1 MRSKLKSGVSEQV
14 LESRNTKVTSRVHPE
29 TLHGPDSGFSPRTL
43 APDGKMLFSVVPMVS
58 RGRSCCP
65 WALSRKIPVPHI
77 EETRQCDV
85 GGLDSQR
92 YFLSSSLSPP
102 FSMGDAGVQ
111 HSTPRSGIHSTASGS
126 EEFAPP
132 SASPLMT
139 SLPVPFNAALRV
151 VCALIILAES
161 ISLIQRQSLSG
172 RSCPERSGLTAEPT

>member
-1 MRSKLKSGVSEQV
+1 M
-14 LESRNTKVTSRVHPE
+14 TSRVHPE